1 VLLEGVDA
9 HTLSGLA
16 KGGRISCAEIAR
28 GFLDVVAGDELRAWV
43 TIDGERLHEQARELD
58 ALSDAD
64 RRSRPLFG
72 VPVGIKDNFDTVGLP
87 TTHGSPIYAENQPAT
102 DAVAVRRLRAA
113 GALIAG
119 KTTLAEFA
127 SMHPPETINPIDPER
142 TPGGSS
148 TGSAVAVRAGHVPL
162 ATGTQTAGSVN
173 RPASY
178 CGVIGFKPTFGL
190 IDRTGV
196 KLLAESLDTVGVL
209 ARTIA
214 DAALVAS
221 VLAGTALSPEQVDVR
236 PRLAFARTPAW
247 DRVDADARVAIERA
261 VAGLAEEVELP
272 DTFTALIEAQA
283 GIQLYE
289 AARALAP
296 EYRRH
301 PELLSD
307 ELRDALERGAA
318 ITDEGHRRNLRAR
331 DELGPPLLE
340 VLAAYDG
347 VFTPSATGV
356 PPLGLESTGNPMF
369 SRPWNLLGVPSI
381 SIPIAWTDAGL
392 PAALQ
397 LVGSPRGENRL
408 LAAAAFAVGE

>member
-1 VLLEGVDA
+1 MLLDGADA
-9 HTLSGLA
+9 RTLSGLA
-16 KGGRISCAEIAR
+16 KDRRVSCAEIAQA
-28 GFLDVVAGDELRAWV
+28 FLDGVTGDELRAWV
-43 TIDGERLHEQARELD
+43 TIDGERLQEHARELD
-58 ALSDAD
+58 ALAEAD

-72 VPVGIKDNFDTVGLP
+72 VPVGIKDNFDTAELP
-87 TTHGSPIYAENQPAT
+87 TTYGSPIYAENQPAA
-102 DAVAVRRLRAA
+102 DAEAVRRLRGA

-127 SMHPPETINPIDPER
+127 SMHPPETLNPIDPER

-190 IDRTGV
+190 IDRTGI
-196 KLLAESLDTVGVL
+196 KPLAGSLDTVGVL
-209 ARTIA
+209 AGTVA
-214 DAALVAS
+214 DAALIAS
-221 VLAGTALSPEQVDVR
+221 VLAGSALSPAQIDVR

-247 DRVDADARVAIERA
+247 EDVDADARMAIERA

-272 DTFTALIEAQA
+272 DTFAALIEAQA

-289 AARALAP
+289 GARSLAS
-296 EYRRH
+296 EYREH
-301 PELLSD
+301 PGLLSD

-318 ITDEGHRRNLRAR
+318 ITDERHLQNLGAR

-340 VLAAYDG
+340 LLARYDG

-356 PPLGLESTGNPMF
+356 PPLGLESTGDPMF

-381 SIPIAWTDAGL
+381 SVPIAWTDDGL
-392 PAALQ
+392 PAPLQ
-397 LVGSPRGENRL
+397 LVGSPLREDRL